1 MDEDSKGR
9 TLFLNL
15 ILIVILAVSASGQ
28 QDDPSAAYFVFDYP
42 PHASTFIIKVTDPQ
56 TIQQARDILAT
67 GSRKIVTG
75 TIIKQ
80 PVYYNPPWSYH
91 LDPKSISFRE
101 SAAEVCDAT
110 MQYIEEN
117 LDTAFPDWCPY
128 GSRLLRE
135 IPPPTKPV
143 NGNLPPRVSMTYPHA
158 DNTYSSVSPASITLI
173 ANADDPDGSI
183 GKVSFSSGNVIGET
197 ATYPYRFT
205 WYPLAAGT
213 YTVSATAIDNN
224 GASTTSR
231 SVTFVVNGGPPRL
244 LSDGDTS
251 KAAALESITFL
262 KEPFGVISEHSFSP
276 DQRTRLLLFGVNLEL
291 RLDENVSAITVQ
303 AEDSQQRTYLLPVEA
318 VSTVPKFP
326 WLMQV
331 TVKLPDELQGLGNLW
346 LSVFLRGIQSNKVAI
361 QVK

>member
-1 MDEDSKGR
+1 
-9 TLFLNL
+9 
-15 ILIVILAVSASGQ
+15 
-28 QDDPSAAYFVFDYP
+28 
-42 PHASTFIIKVTDPQ
+42 
-56 TIQQARDILAT
+56 
-67 GSRKIVTG
+67 
-75 TIIKQ
+75 
-80 PVYYNPPWSYH
+80 
-91 LDPKSISFRE
+91 
-101 SAAEVCDAT
+101 
-110 MQYIEEN
+110 
-117 LDTAFPDWCPY
+117 
-128 GSRLLRE
+128 
-135 IPPPTKPV
+135 
-143 NGNLPPRVSMTYPHA
+143 
-158 DNTYSSVSPASITLI
+158 
-173 ANADDPDGSI
+173 
-183 GKVSFSSGNVIGET
+183 
-197 ATYPYRFT
+197 
-205 WYPLAAGT
+205 
-213 YTVSATAIDNN
+213 
-224 GASTTSR
+224 
-231 SVTFVVNGGPPRL
+231 VTFVVNGGPPRL